1 MDIAESKDEALKGLV
16 TFKIGEEE
24 FGVDLLTVQTI
35 IRMTEPTRVPKS
47 PDFVEGVINLR
58 GSIIPVID
66 FRKKFNLPK
75 KEVEKDTRI
84 IVTEID
90 QKVIG
95 FIVDSVS
102 EVLRIPTSSIEPPPP
117 IIAGIDSEYIS
128 GVGKLEDRLLILVNL
143 NKLLSETEKKEVTQL
158 EDRSTNIKDEK
169 EEK

>member
-1 MDIAESKDEALKGLV
+1 MDIAGNKEETLKGLV

-35 IRMTEPTRVPKS
+35 IRMAEPTKVPKA

-66 FRKKFNLPK
+66 FRKRFNLPK
-75 KEVEKDTRI
+75 KEAEKDTRI
-84 IVTEID
+84 IVTEIE

-102 EVLRIPTSSIEPPPP
+102 EVLRIPTSSIDPPPP

-128 GVGKLEDRLLILVNL
+128 GVGKLEDRLLILINL
-143 NKLLSETEKKEVTQL
+143 DKLLSDTEKKEVSQL
-158 EDRSTNIKDEK
+158 QEKKINPKDKK